1 MYISLLKIF
10 LLNTLL
16 NNSSKIQRNIFNKNI
31 NNKYKLIPFNL
42 KENFVGE
49 TKYSPPAS
57 KECKNSVY
65 FFNYDNMKNL
75 PVYDI
80 NINTLIR
87 GYFDLYFNNKII
99 RIIFI
104 LYLIKY

>member
-57 KECKNSVY
+57 KE
-65 FFNYDNMKNL
+65 
-75 PVYDI
+75 
-80 NINTLIR
+80 
-87 GYFDLYFNNKII
+87 
-99 RIIFI
+99 
-104 LYLIKY
+104 